1 MLSNFK
7 KDEPRGK
14 GGLIFNPSG
23 MSQSEYRQKI
33 KDSGSTYIPM
43 RKMQEMYDSK
53 SKPKIKPRNRFKDG
67 GAVKKRAKKK
77 KARTGIKVRGTK
89 FKGIF

>member
-1 MLSNFK
+1 MLTSFK
-7 KDEPRGK
+7 KDKPRGK

-33 KDSGSTYIPM
+33 EDSGSTYIPM
-43 RKMQEMYDSK
+43 SKMQEMYDSK
-53 SKPKIKPRNRFKDG
+53 NKPKIKPRNRFKDG